1 MISPSNTIFS
11 ELIGKLPIITVN
23 ILVLKMY
30 HTIVSIFVTVTWTCD
45 SKSLLYNMLVY
56 IVTYVHIVT

>member
-23 ILVLKMY
+23 KMY
-30 HTIVSIFVTVTWTCD
+30 HTIVSIFVIVTWTCD
-45 SKSLLYNMLVY
+45 SKLLLYNMLVY

>member
-1 MISPSNTIFS
+1 MISLSNTIFS
-11 ELIGKLPIITVN
+11 ELIGKLPIITVD
-23 ILVLKMY
+23 ISLKMY
-30 HTIVSIFVTVTWTCD
+30 HTIVSIFVTITWTCD

>member
-1 MISPSNTIFS
+1 MYFVCRDIKY
-11 ELIGKLPIITVN
+11 ELIHIITVK